1 MTREYP
7 AKKEKKQEEKKKSIH
22 GRIERATFNFKIP
35 GETLVAIHNALAF
48 THAHKEQY
56 QEEINLC
63 EHCMDAMLAMRRQ
76 IAHMLE
82 YSGAYSD
89 VNNRMVN

>member
-1 MTREYP
+1 M
-7 AKKEKKQEEKKKSIH
+7 KKDKKPERKKSLH
-22 GRIERATFNFKIP
+22 GKIERATFNFKVP

-56 QEEINLC
+56 EEEINMC
-63 EHCMDAMLAMRRQ
+63 EHCMEAMIAMRRQ

-89 VNNRMVN
+89 VNKRMVN